1 MWYIYVI
8 IPSNNLG
15 CLQGSSR
22 FISSTWFN
30 DSKRKF
36 DQELFGCHHTS
47 SWNFPNLF
55 ELAWSK
61 EKDVWRFRCHHSS
74 TLSFLHFKQF
84 QRGVGNIY
92 WCPERFN
99 CANTS
104 LHSTLLIHHS
114 SRSYLQV
121 RHSLNLRV
129 IVVYLL
135 LSSLTSGYYF
145 VILFYPKVDIL
156 LGSVQSQKVST
167 SFALCI
173 ILAIAVVLDFPFP
186 HIY

>member
-1 MWYIYVI
+1 MVHTYVI
-8 IPSNNLG
+8 FPSNNLG
-15 CLQGSSR
+15 CLQGSRR

-30 DSKRKF
+30 GSKRKF

-47 SWNFPNLF
+47 SWDFPHLF

-92 WCPERFN
+92 WCPERFH

-104 LHSTLLIHHS
+104 LYSTLLIHHS

-121 RHSLNLRV
+121 RHSHIIYLRYLRV

-135 LSSLTSGYYF
+135 LSSLTSGYYV

-156 LGSVQSQKVST
+156 LGPR
-167 SFALCI
+167 FC
-173 ILAIAVVLDFPFP
+173 AIPKSL
-186 HIY
+186 HLL